1 MTLLASIPS
10 PGQST
15 VAIGPLSIHFYGLML
30 LIAIAAAI
38 WLTGI
43 RYVHRGGSWDLI
55 FQAAVWGVLAG
66 VVGARLYHD
75 VTSWNEVSQI
85 HHWWAPFAVWKG
97 GLGVYGG
104 ISFGVAAGAIIVHR
118 AGESIPKML
127 DIVAPGLLLAQ
138 GIGRWGNWWNQELFG
153 KPTSLPWG
161 VKIDQVNRPA
171 GYENYSTFHPTFL
184 YEFLLALVGVG
195 LLLLLE
201 RRFKFRAP
209 ALFAL
214 YVAYYALL
222 RFFMELLRIDPSHHF
237 LGLRLNAWVSI
248 VVFVCAWG
256 FFVWW
261 QLIREPLTPEAAGPG
276 ATAVSEPSAKAKGRS
291 KKAKK
296 EKEPKVKVKG
306 PRMSV
311 PKGRVRPGR

>member
-1 MTLLASIPS
+1 MTLLSSIPS
-10 PGQST
+10 PGHST
-15 VAIGPLSIHFYGLML
+15 IDLGPLAIHFYGLML
-30 LIAIAAAI
+30 LVAIAAAM

-43 RYVHRGGSWDLI
+43 RYVHRGGNWDLI
-55 FQAAVWGVLAG
+55 FQVAVWGVLAG

-104 ISFGVAAGAIIVHR
+104 ILFGVGAGVIIVHR

-138 GIGRWGNWWNQELFG
+138 AIGRWGNWWNQELFG

-161 VKIDQVNRPA
+161 LKIDPANRPA
-171 GYENYSTFHPTFL
+171 GYGSYSTFHPTFL
-184 YEFLLALVGVG
+184 YESLLALLGIG

-201 RRFKFRAP
+201 RRFKLRAP
-209 ALFAL
+209 ALFSL
-214 YVAYYALL
+214 YVAYYALI

-248 VVFVCAWG
+248 LVFICAWS

-261 QLIREPLTPEAAGPG
+261 QFIRRP
-276 ATAVSEPSAKAKGRS
+276 SEPVADVPGGSGPPTPPTKGGP
-291 KKAKK
+291 KKPKKKK
-296 EKEPKVKVKG
+296 EPSVTVKG